1 MMSSSGSTN
10 KSGAAVVEEEEDA
23 TQPRLEE
30 SPSVPTVSQS
40 NQSSTDKTNQNT
52 SEQSSSNNPSIIK
65 SVRSAWKKAKFRH
78 WRKTMD
84 LENSKKECQET
95 QEESS
100 DSKINGT
107 EKMDEQLGEQKQNS
121 TNNSSDQSADL
132 SSNPGGA
139 SALSIQKPNSNNCV
153 CTNIQSNSNVV
164 TNKNSTGK
172 TPTSLNSKMAGN
184 SNQTDDHKRRIS
196 RANYQ
201 VDYTNYLIPKLKDI
215 FSCPFYWGKMDRYEA
230 EALLANKPEG
240 SFLLRD
246 SAQENYVFSVSF
258 RRYSRSLH
266 ARIEE
271 TKHKFSFDCHDP
283 GVHASRDIKGLLE
296 FYKDPLS
303 CMFFEPMLLF
313 PILRKKPFS
322 LQELSRTVICDNT
335 TYNGVT
341 TLPIPKTLKS
351 FLREYHYKHKVESRE
366 LELNPSIL
374 NLPSTSASTASM
386 ASEVSSKVSN
396 GMVQKDQPPKN
407 D

>member
-1 MMSSSGSTN
+1 MKVDIQTNEQSSS
-10 KSGAAVVEEEEDA
+10 
-23 TQPRLEE
+23 EE
-30 SPSVPTVSQS
+30 SPSGLSPVEPSAS
-40 NQSSTDKTNQNT
+40 LSEELLIASTSDQP
-52 SEQSSSNNPSIIK
+52 SSSNPSIIK

-78 WRKTMD
+78 WRRTMD
-84 LENSKKECQET
+84 LENSKTECQET
-95 QEESS
+95 QEANF
-100 DSKINGT
+100 DKSKANVP
-107 EKMDEQLGEQKQNS
+107 EKMDVQKKNS
-121 TNNSSDQSADL
+121 TDNSSDLPAEL
-132 SSNPGGA
+132 SSNPSGA
-139 SALSIQKPNSNNCV
+139 NSLSVQKPNSSCAT
-153 CTNIQSNSNVV
+153 CTTTVMSENKSSNSSEDNR
-164 TNKNSTGK
+164 
-172 TPTSLNSKMAGN
+172 
-184 SNQTDDHKRRIS
+184 KRSS
-196 RANYQ
+196 RGIPNYR
-201 VDYTNYLIPKLKDI
+201 VDYESHLIPKLKDI

-322 LQELSRTVICDNT
+322 LQELARTVICDNT
-335 TYNGVT
+335 TYNGIT

-351 FLREYHYKHKVESRE
+351 FLKEYHYKHKVASRE
-366 LELNPSIL
+366 LELQPSVL
-374 NLPSTSASTASM
+374 NFPPVSASTAS
-386 ASEVSSKVSN
+386 EVSSSTYNNSHVT
-396 GMVQKDQPPKN
+396 VQKEQ
-407 D
+407 